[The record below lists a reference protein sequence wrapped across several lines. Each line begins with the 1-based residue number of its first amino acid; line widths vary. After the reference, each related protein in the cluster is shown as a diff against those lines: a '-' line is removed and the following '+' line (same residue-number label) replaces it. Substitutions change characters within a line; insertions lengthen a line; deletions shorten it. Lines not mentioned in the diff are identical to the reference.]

1 MNMMPGSSRAH
12 LPGCV
17 HTRSIRSTSSHV
29 LCIAKV
35 LQAGTHDRMPL
46 HERGSMEGIEAALML
61 LLQFL
66 KSQFALKGVGE

>member
-1 MNMMPGSSRAH
+1 MNMMQAAAGAH

-17 HTRSIRSTSSHV
+17 DTRSTCSTSSHV
-29 LCIAKV
+29 LRIAKV

-61 LLQFL
+61 LLEFL